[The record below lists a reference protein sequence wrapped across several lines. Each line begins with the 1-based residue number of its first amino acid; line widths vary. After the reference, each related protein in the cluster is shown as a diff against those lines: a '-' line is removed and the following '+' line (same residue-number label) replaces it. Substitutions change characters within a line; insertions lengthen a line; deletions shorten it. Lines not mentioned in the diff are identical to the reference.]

1 MSLERLQE
9 LAARLG
15 GEQAAAALSADVG
28 TEATCERLLS
38 EMVGRRVPCGPDAA
52 AKWSAFAPLLVAL
65 EQMSWTEMAA
75 LDARAEQAKAAA
87 RAAVD
92 ILPAQVQMRC
102 RACIALVAETEA
114 DLAAFRTEPIVGR
127 MSRALAANSRATVR
141 EGARDLERD
150 MLARL
155 IDATDSLYP
164 LACTADEMLRAACG
178 DSASLRA
185 APAAP
190 SCLTQLTARRQ
201 RFVLASGALAD
212 SKRADPEAEFHVG
225 LLSQALGGASIA
237 GALDTLRGSAL
248 PSVASIRELKTSA
261 ADAVAAALQRHSV
274 SVHADTVRTVDHHIA
289 DRFLDLKHMLDEW
302 LSGIHRWCATVSGLD
317 GDAQTR
323 EAARAE
329 ILGIWQQAVGDARR
343 G

>member
-9 LAARLG
+9 LAAQLG
-15 GEQAAAALSADVG
+15 VEQAMVPLSADVG
-28 TEATCERLLS
+28 TGATCERLLL
-38 EMVGRRVPCGPDAA
+38 EMVSRHVPLGPDAA

-65 EQMSWTEMAA
+65 EQMSWAEMAD

-87 RAAVD
+87 RADLD
-92 ILPAQVQMRC
+92 ILPAKLQMRC

-127 MSRALAANSRATVR
+127 VSRALARDLRATVR
-141 EGARDLERD
+141 EVARDLERD

-155 IDATDSLYP
+155 IDATESLDP
-164 LACTADEMLRAACG
+164 LACTADEILRAAFG
-178 DSASLRA
+178 DSGSGRA
-185 APAAP
+185 APTAP
-190 SCLTQLTARRQ
+190 SCLAQLTARRE

-212 SKRADPEAEFHVG
+212 SKRADPAAEFHVG

-248 PSVASIRELKTSA
+248 PSLASIRELKTIA
-261 ADAVAAALQRHSV
+261 ADAVAAALQRHCV
-274 SVHADTVRTVDHHIA
+274 SVHADTVRTVEHHIA
-289 DRFLDLKHMLDEW
+289 ERFLDLKHLLDQW
-302 LSGIHRWCATVSGLD
+302 LSGIHRWCATVSGVD
-317 GDAQTR
+317 GDDRTR
-323 EAARAE
+323 EAVRAE
-329 ILGIWQQAVGDARR
+329 ILGIWQRAVGDARR